1 MPARVAIRHFEIFG
15 EGTHSRKA
23 LFLQDVPQD
32 ILKCHK
38 KIHLAGEKPPAG
50 CAMKNSEMS
59 SNETHRRKA
68 CRMCDKI
75 FVNRTDQKR
84 HEKMC
89 RGEKPYVCGMCNE
102 TFFNQTDQKCQEKID
117 TGEKP
122 YACRMCDEIFWNV
135 A

>member
-1 MPARVAIRHFEIFG
+1 M
-15 EGTHSRKA
+15 
-23 LFLQDVPQD
+23 
-32 ILKCHK
+32 
-38 KIHLAGEKPPAG
+38 PAG
-50 CAMKNSEMS
+50 CAMKNSEMW

-89 RGEKPYVCGMCNE
+89 TGEKPYVCGMCNE